1 MAENNNNMEFVKLS
15 ELDFLEQTAI
25 EADLCENEPTIQ
37 NITNV
42 TNVSN
47 EVIEIHDILDTGED
61 DQGQEDDTDPGAD
74 PDADAR
80 S

>member
-15 ELDFLEQTAI
+15 DLDFLEQTAI
-25 EADLCENEPTIQ
+25 EAELLENEPTIQ

-47 EVIEIHDILDTGED
+47 EVIEIHDVLDTGED
-61 DQGQEDDTDPGAD
+61 D
-74 PDADAR
+74 
-80 S
+80 